1 MAEKSQRNGGTSMS
15 EVSMDTVIKGKYQSE
30 LLKHLEKV
38 GISLMSQKEDL
49 LEQWLQEG
57 QKEDSIYPSDIEY
70 IEELLNRNDEL
81 MFDVKV
87 ELITTMDEIHH
98 QKMGY

>member
-1 MAEKSQRNGGTSMS
+1 MS
-15 EVSMDTVIKGKYQSE
+15 EVSMNTVIKGKHQSE

-38 GISLMSQKEDL
+38 GIELMGRRDEL
-49 LEQWLQEG
+49 LEQWEKEG
-57 QKEDSIYPSDIEY
+57 HKEDSIFEDDLKFV
-70 IEELLNRNDEL
+70 EELMNRNDEL
-81 MFDVKV
+81 MFDTKV

>member
-1 MAEKSQRNGGTSMS
+1 MS
-15 EVSMDTVIKGKYQSE
+15 EVKMDTVIKGKQQSE

-38 GISLMSQKEDL
+38 GIELMGHRDEM
-49 LEQWLQEG
+49 LEQWDEAG
-57 QKEDSIYPSDIEY
+57 RKEDSVFEDDLKFV
-70 IEELLNRNDEL
+70 EELMNRNDEL
-81 MFDVKV
+81 MFDIKV

>member
-1 MAEKSQRNGGTSMS
+1 MS
-15 EVSMDTVIKGKYQSE
+15 EVKMETVIKGKQQSE

-38 GISLMSQKEDL
+38 GIELMGRRDEM
-49 LEQWLQEG
+49 LEQWDEG
-57 QKEDSIYPSDIEY
+57 GRKEDIIFEDDLKFV
-70 IEELLNRNDEL
+70 EELMNRNEEL
-81 MFDVKV
+81 MFDIKV

>member
-1 MAEKSQRNGGTSMS
+1 MS
-15 EVSMDTVIKGKYQSE
+15 EVSMDIVIKGKQQSE

-38 GISLMSQKEDL
+38 GIELMGRRDEM
-49 LEQWLQEG
+49 LEQWEKEG
-57 QKEDSIYPSDIEY
+57 HKEDSIFEDDFKFV
-70 IEELLNRNDEL
+70 EELMNRNEEL
-81 MFDVKV
+81 MFDIKV

>member
-1 MAEKSQRNGGTSMS
+1 MS
-15 EVSMDTVIKGKYQSE
+15 EVSMDTVIKGKQQSE

-38 GISLMSQKEDL
+38 EISLMSQREDL
-49 LEQWLQEG
+49 LEHWLQEG

-70 IEELLNRNDEL
+70 IEELMNRNDEL

-87 ELITTMDEIHH
+87 ELITIMDKIHH

>member
-1 MAEKSQRNGGTSMS
+1 MS
-15 EVSMDTVIKGKYQSE
+15 EVSMDTVIKGKRQSE

-38 GISLMSQKEDL
+38 DIELMGRRDEM
-49 LEQWLQEG
+49 LEQWEKEG
-57 QKEDSIYPSDIEY
+57 HKEDSIFEDDLKFV
-70 IEELLNRNDEL
+70 EELMNRNEEL
-81 MFDVKV
+81 MFDIKV

>member
-1 MAEKSQRNGGTSMS
+1 MS
-15 EVSMDTVIKGKYQSE
+15 EVKMDTVIKGKQQSD

-38 GISLMSQKEDL
+38 GIELLGRRDEM
-49 LEQWLQEG
+49 LEQWEKEG
-57 QKEDSIYPSDIEY
+57 HKEDSIFEDDLKFV
-70 IEELLNRNDEL
+70 EELMNQNEEL
-81 MFDVKV
+81 MFDIKV

>member
-1 MAEKSQRNGGTSMS
+1 MS
-15 EVSMDTVIKGKYQSE
+15 EISMETVIKGKQQSE

-38 GISLMSQKEDL
+38 GIELMGRRDELLDQWEKE
-49 LEQWLQEG
+49 G
-57 QKEDSIYPSDIEY
+57 HKEDSIFEDDIKFV
-70 IEELLNRNDEL
+70 EELMNRNDEL
-81 MFDVKV
+81 MFDLKV

>member
-1 MAEKSQRNGGTSMS
+1 MS
-15 EVSMDTVIKGKYQSE
+15 EVKMDTVIKGKQQSE

-38 GISLMSQKEDL
+38 GIELIGRRDEM
-49 LEQWLQEG
+49 LEQWDKEG
-57 QKEDSIYPSDIEY
+57 RKEDSIFEDDLKFV
-70 IEELLNRNDEL
+70 EELMNRNEEL
-81 MFDVKV
+81 MFDIKV

>member
-1 MAEKSQRNGGTSMS
+1 MS
-15 EVSMDTVIKGKYQSE
+15 EVSMDTVIKGKQQSE

-38 GISLMSQKEDL
+38 GISLMSQREDL
-49 LEQWLQEG
+49 LEQWEKEG
-57 QKEDSIYPSDIEY
+57 HKEDSIFEDDLKFV
-70 IEELLNRNDEL
+70 EELMNRNDEL

>member
-1 MAEKSQRNGGTSMS
+1 MS
-15 EVSMDTVIKGKYQSE
+15 EVSMETVIKGKYQSE

>member
-1 MAEKSQRNGGTSMS
+1 MS
-15 EVSMDTVIKGKYQSE
+15 EVKMDTVIKGKQQSE

-38 GISLMSQKEDL
+38 GIELMGRRDEM
-49 LEQWLQEG
+49 LEQWDEEG
-57 QKEDSIYPSDIEY
+57 RKEDSIFEDDLKFV
-70 IEELLNRNDEL
+70 EELMNRNEEL
-81 MFDVKV
+81 MFDIKV

>member
-1 MAEKSQRNGGTSMS
+1 MS
-15 EVSMDTVIKGKYQSE
+15 EVSMETVIKGKQQSE

-38 GISLMSQKEDL
+38 GIELMGYRDEL
-49 LEQWLQEG
+49 LERWEQEG
-57 QKEDSIYPSDIEY
+57 HKEDSIYPEDIDSVK
-70 IEELLNRNDEL
+70 ELINRNDEL

-87 ELITTMDEIHH
+87 ELITIMDEIHH

>member
-1 MAEKSQRNGGTSMS
+1 MS
-15 EVSMDTVIKGKYQSE
+15 EVSMDTVIKGKQQSE

-38 GISLMSQKEDL
+38 GIELLGRRDEM
-49 LEQWLQEG
+49 LEQWDEG
-57 QKEDSIYPSDIEY
+57 GRKEDSIFEDDLKFV
-70 IEELLNRNDEL
+70 EELMNRNEEL
-81 MFDVKV
+81 MFDIKV

>member
-1 MAEKSQRNGGTSMS
+1 MS
-15 EVSMDTVIKGKYQSE
+15 EVKMETVIKGKRQSE

-38 GISLMSQKEDL
+38 GIELMDRRDEM
-49 LEQWLQEG
+49 LEQWEEEG
-57 QKEDSIYPSDIEY
+57 RKEDSIFEDDFKFV
-70 IEELLNRNDEL
+70 EELMNRNEEL

>member
-1 MAEKSQRNGGTSMS
+1 MS
-15 EVSMDTVIKGKYQSE
+15 KVSMDTVIKGKQQSE

-38 GISLMSQKEDL
+38 GISLMSQREDL

-57 QKEDSIYPSDIEY
+57 QKEDSIYPSDMEY
-70 IEELLNRNDEL
+70 IEELINRNDEL

-87 ELITTMDEIHH
+87 ELITIMDKIHH

>member
-1 MAEKSQRNGGTSMS
+1 MS
-15 EVSMDTVIKGKYQSE
+15 EVKMDTVIKGKQQSE

-38 GISLMSQKEDL
+38 GIELMGRRDEM
-49 LEQWLQEG
+49 LEQWDKEG
-57 QKEDSIYPSDIEY
+57 RKEDSIFEDDLKFV
-70 IEELLNRNDEL
+70 EELMNRNEEL
-81 MFDVKV
+81 MFDIKV

>member
-1 MAEKSQRNGGTSMS
+1 M
-15 EVSMDTVIKGKYQSE
+15 
-30 LLKHLEKV
+30 KHLEKV
-38 GISLMSQKEDL
+38 GIELLGRRDEL
-49 LEQWLQEG
+49 LEQWEKEG
-57 QKEDSIYPSDIEY
+57 LKEDSIFEDDLKFV
-70 IEELLNRNDEL
+70 EELMNRNDEL

>member
-1 MAEKSQRNGGTSMS
+1 MS
-15 EVSMDTVIKGKYQSE
+15 EVKMETVIKGKQQSE

-38 GISLMSQKEDL
+38 GIELLGRRDEM
-49 LEQWLQEG
+49 LEQWEKEG
-57 QKEDSIYPSDIEY
+57 HKEDSIFEDDLKFV
-70 IEELLNRNDEL
+70 EELMNRNEEL
-81 MFDVKV
+81 MFDIKV

>member
-1 MAEKSQRNGGTSMS
+1 MS
-15 EVSMDTVIKGKYQSE
+15 EVKMDTVIKGKQQSD

-38 GISLMSQKEDL
+38 GIELMGRRDEM
-49 LEQWLQEG
+49 LEQWEKEG
-57 QKEDSIYPSDIEY
+57 HKEDSIFEDDLKFV
-70 IEELLNRNDEL
+70 EELMNRNEEL
-81 MFDVKV
+81 MFDIKV

>member
-1 MAEKSQRNGGTSMS
+1 MS
-15 EVSMDTVIKGKYQSE
+15 EVSMDTVIKGKQQSE

-38 GISLMSQKEDL
+38 GISLMSQREDL
-49 LEQWLQEG
+49 LEHWLQEG

-70 IEELLNRNDEL
+70 IEELMNRNDEL

-87 ELITTMDEIHH
+87 ELITIMDKIHH

>member
-1 MAEKSQRNGGTSMS
+1 MS
-15 EVSMDTVIKGKYQSE
+15 EVKMDTVIKGKQQSE

-38 GISLMSQKEDL
+38 GIELMGRRDEM
-49 LEQWLQEG
+49 LEQWDEEG
-57 QKEDSIYPSDIEY
+57 RKEDSVFEDDLKFV
-70 IEELLNRNDEL
+70 EELINRNDEL
-81 MFDVKV
+81 MFDIKV

>member
-1 MAEKSQRNGGTSMS
+1 M
-15 EVSMDTVIKGKYQSE
+15 
-30 LLKHLEKV
+30 
-38 GISLMSQKEDL
+38 
-49 LEQWLQEG
+49 
-57 QKEDSIYPSDIEY
+57 
-70 IEELLNRNDEL
+70 NRNDEL

>member
-1 MAEKSQRNGGTSMS
+1 MS
-15 EVSMDTVIKGKYQSE
+15 EVSMNTVIKGKQQSE

-38 GISLMSQKEDL
+38 GIELLGRRDEM
-49 LEQWLQEG
+49 LEQWEKEG
-57 QKEDSIYPSDIEY
+57 HKEDSIFEDDLKFV
-70 IEELLNRNDEL
+70 EELMNRNEEL
-81 MFDVKV
+81 MFDIKV

>member
-1 MAEKSQRNGGTSMS
+1 MS
-15 EVSMDTVIKGKYQSE
+15 EVKMDTVIKGKQQSE

-49 LEQWLQEG
+49 LEQWKKEG
-57 QKEDSIYPSDIEY
+57 HKEDSIFEDDVKFV
-70 IEELLNRNDEL
+70 EELMNRNDEL

-87 ELITTMDEIHH
+87 ELITIMDEIHY

>member
-1 MAEKSQRNGGTSMS
+1 MS
-15 EVSMDTVIKGKYQSE
+15 EVSMETVIKGKQQSE

-38 GISLMSQKEDL
+38 GIELLGRRDEL
-49 LEQWLQEG
+49 LEQWEKEG
-57 QKEDSIYPSDIEY
+57 LKEDSIFEDDLKFV
-70 IEELLNRNDEL
+70 EELMNRNDEL

>member
-1 MAEKSQRNGGTSMS
+1 MS
-15 EVSMDTVIKGKYQSE
+15 EVKMETVIKGKQQSE

-38 GISLMSQKEDL
+38 GIELLGRRDEM
-49 LEQWLQEG
+49 LEQWDEG
-57 QKEDSIYPSDIEY
+57 GRKEDSIFEDDLKFV
-70 IEELLNRNDEL
+70 EELMNRNEEL
-81 MFDVKV
+81 MFDIKV

>member
-1 MAEKSQRNGGTSMS
+1 MS

>member
-1 MAEKSQRNGGTSMS
+1 MS
-15 EVSMDTVIKGKYQSE
+15 EVKMDTVIKGKQQSE

-38 GISLMSQKEDL
+38 GIELMGRRDEM
-49 LEQWLQEG
+49 LEQWDEEG
-57 QKEDSIYPSDIEY
+57 RKEDSVFEDDLKFV
-70 IEELLNRNDEL
+70 EELLNRNEEL